1 MLQKV
6 IAKSIF
12 LLAVLATMIA
22 MASLPLFIALRQPEL
37 CRPALRQPALRQPE
51 LGEGLIMQFLDDGS
65 ASVTNKENGHR
76 IYLPPASEPKK

>member
-22 MASLPLFIALRQPEL
+22 MASLPLFIA
-37 CRPALRQPALRQPE
+37 
-51 LGEGLIMQFLDDGS
+51 
-65 ASVTNKENGHR
+65 
-76 IYLPPASEPKK
+76 EPF